1 MNDMTTNTEST
12 QFAELLLST
21 AQLAAITVLESGG
34 ETSRAE
40 EIATIICKSGG
51 MEAEAIAFP
60 TGIFITLEGGDGH
73 KTTSVVRVK
82 TRVVNLFKVERAN
95 ALSRNFSS
103 GNLSLTEFNSS
114 LKKLRESVIYSKP
127 FILLSMGISA
137 AMFTAVYE
145 QALNWTLLFDM
156 AVAFIASISAK
167 AISSSKRMA
176 GSYQFTLTFMS
187 SVIITAIAVFM
198 RSIVGIGDLNSILI
212 GSIMPLLPG
221 LSLTN
226 AIRDTVMGD
235 IVSGT
240 VRIVETLFIAIGIAG
255 GVGIVLASYISF
267 FGGAV

>member
-1 MNDMTTNTEST
+1 MNDIKTNTEST
-12 QFAELLLST
+12 QYAELLLNT

-60 TGIFITLEGGDGH
+60 TGIFITLEGDDGH
-73 KTTSVVRVK
+73 KTTSVIRVK
-82 TRVVNLFKVERAN
+82 TRIVNLFKVEKAN

-103 GNLSLTEFNSS
+103 GNISLSDFNSS
-114 LKKLRESVIYSKP
+114 LKKLRESIIYSKP
-127 FILLSMGISA
+127 FILLSMGLSA
-137 AMFTAVYE
+137 AMFAAVYE
-145 QALNWTLLFDM
+145 QALSWVVLFDM
-156 AVAFIASISAK
+156 AVAFVAAISAK
-167 AISSSKRMA
+167 AIASSKRMA
-176 GSYQFTLTFMS
+176 GSYQFTITFLS
-187 SVIITAIAVFM
+187 SVIITAIAVFAK
-198 RSIVGIGDLNSILI
+198 SLAGIGDLNSILI

-240 VRIVETLFIAIGIAG
+240 VRIVETLFVAIGIAG

-267 FGGAV
+267 FGGVL